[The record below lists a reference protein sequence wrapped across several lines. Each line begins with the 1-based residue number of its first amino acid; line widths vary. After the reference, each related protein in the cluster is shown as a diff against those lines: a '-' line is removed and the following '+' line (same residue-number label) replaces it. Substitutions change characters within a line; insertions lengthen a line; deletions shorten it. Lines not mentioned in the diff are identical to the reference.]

1 LEIIFSMI
9 RSSIH
14 RFATLT
20 GNPGGR
26 LMLQGATWNVALC
39 PNQETANYQQKRS
52 DSDRFELTS

>member
-1 LEIIFSMI
+1 MI